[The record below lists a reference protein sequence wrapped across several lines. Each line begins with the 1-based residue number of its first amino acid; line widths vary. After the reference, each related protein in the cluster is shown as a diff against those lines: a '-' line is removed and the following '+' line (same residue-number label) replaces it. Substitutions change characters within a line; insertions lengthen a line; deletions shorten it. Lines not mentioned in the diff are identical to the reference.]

1 MFHWNNEYNIDVPWL
16 VLYDSLLH
24 LTANRVQG
32 NECRLNLIFIDRNGC
47 PADWV
52 WIVPPMS
59 SSITPVFHQEMALY
73 YLKPSFEYQEAAYK
87 IHIWKKDQIKSNS
100 KRPHRKFHFKQIAR

>member
-1 MFHWNNEYNIDVPWL
+1 MCLGVEKL
-16 VLYDSLLH
+16 VLYNSLLYP
-24 LTANRVQG
+24 TASRAHYKDG
-32 NECRLNLIFIDRNGC
+32 SLNVFFIDRNGC